1 MNDMETLERKF
12 GSDSVKFTRGP
23 GGFVCIEVANAAAKA
38 KISTYAAHLFDYTP
52 AGERPVL
59 WMSGSSWFEVGKPI
73 RGGVPVCWPWFGPG
87 AREELPAHG
96 FARLSQWEVRAVES
110 FENGSVTRVVL
121 GLTPEQAAKP
131 ELVTFAFDLECE
143 FLIGR
148 SLTVALTM
156 KNCSESEQVITDA
169 LHTYF
174 NVKSVEAIVI
184 RGLDAV
190 EYENRVVGAEAFGC
204 VQDGDIRIDCEVDR
218 IYLDTTGAVEI
229 LDPGFDRTIVV
240 EKFGSASTVVWNPW
254 IRKSHAMPDFGD
266 EEYHTMVCIEAVN
279 ASKDRRTLPPGGS
292 HVLSQKITVKR

>member
-121 GLTPEQAAKP
+121 GLTPDQVAKP

-156 KNCSESEQVITDA
+156 KNCSDAPVVVTDA

-174 NVKSVEAIVI
+174 AVKEAEAIRV
-184 RGLDAV
+184 RGLDQV
-190 EYENRVVGAEAFGC
+190 GYEDRVVGAPVVLGH
-204 VQDGDIRIDCEVDR
+204 VQQGDIRIDREVDR
-218 IYLDTTGAVEI
+218 IYHTTGAVEI
-229 LDPGFDRTIVV
+229 FDPGFNRTIRV
-240 EKFGSASTVVWNPW
+240 EKSGSAATVVWNPW

-266 EEYHTMVCIEAVN
+266 EEYHSMICVEAAN
-279 ASKDRRTLPPGGS
+279 ASVDARTLFPGEKRRIS
-292 HVLSQKITVKR
+292 QTVTVL

>member
-1 MNDMETLERKF
+1 MNLEELNERF
-12 GSDSVKFTRGP
+12 GSKSVTFREGP
-23 GGFVCIEVANAAAKA
+23 GKFVTAVICNREAEAEICLHG
-38 KISTYAAHLFDYTP
+38 AHLMKFVP
-52 AGERPVL
+52 AGEIPVV
-59 WMSGSSWFEVGKPI
+59 WMSKSSWFEANKPI
-73 RGGVPVCWPWFGPG
+73 RGGVPVCWPYFGAAADP
-87 AREELPAHG
+87 ELPAHG
-96 FARLSQWEVRAVES
+96 FARLSEWRIAEVAEEGNATRIAFVLAPED
-110 FENGSVTRVVL
+110 VTAMVV
-121 GLTPEQAAKP
+121 P
-131 ELVTFAFDLECE
+131 FAFELRME
-143 FLIGR
+143 FLVGR
-148 SLTVALTM
+148 ILQMTLTM

-174 NVKSVEAIVI
+174 NVKSAEAIVI

>member
-156 KNCSESEQVITDA
+156 KNCSDA
-169 LHTYF
+169 P
-174 NVKSVEAIVI
+174 
-184 RGLDAV
+184 
-190 EYENRVVGAEAFGC
+190 VVVTLEVLPC
-204 VQDGDIRIDCEVDR
+204 V
-218 IYLDTTGAVEI
+218 
-229 LDPGFDRTIVV
+229 
-240 EKFGSASTVVWNPW
+240 
-254 IRKSHAMPDFGD
+254 
-266 EEYHTMVCIEAVN
+266 
-279 ASKDRRTLPPGGS
+279 
-292 HVLSQKITVKR
+292 

>member
-1 MNDMETLERKF
+1 M
-12 GSDSVKFTRGP
+12 
-23 GGFVCIEVANAAAKA
+23 A
-38 KISTYAAHLFDYTP
+38 
-52 AGERPVL
+52 
-59 WMSGSSWFEVGKPI
+59 
-73 RGGVPVCWPWFGPG
+73 VP
-87 AREELPAHG
+87 
-96 FARLSQWEVRAVES
+96 
-110 FENGSVTRVVL
+110 
-121 GLTPEQAAKP
+121 
-131 ELVTFAFDLECE
+131 FAFELRME

-148 SLTVALTM
+148 VLQMTLTM
-156 KNCSESEQVITDA
+156 KNCSESEQIITDA

-174 NVKSVEAIVI
+174 NVKSAEAIAI

-229 LDPGFDRTIVV
+229 LDPGFGRTIVV

-279 ASKDRRTLPPGGS
+279 ASKDRRTLRPGGS